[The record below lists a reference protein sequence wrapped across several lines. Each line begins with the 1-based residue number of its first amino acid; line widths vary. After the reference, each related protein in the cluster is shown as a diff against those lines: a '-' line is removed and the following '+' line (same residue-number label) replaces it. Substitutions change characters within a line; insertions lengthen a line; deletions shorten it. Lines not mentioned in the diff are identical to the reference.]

1 MAYAQAIHTLTP
13 CGLKLSLQFLYHI
26 LLEITSTEVLL
37 DHHGFM
43 MHLHSCEVFMGEYN
57 FNTVP
62 EISSKR
68 RYMITSLFDSVK
80 FFPIN
85 ILILLSSNSVEN
97 LDNEGQN
104 GYKKIQMVEAI

>member
-1 MAYAQAIHTLTP
+1 
-13 CGLKLSLQFLYHI
+13 
-26 LLEITSTEVLL
+26 
-37 DHHGFM
+37 
-43 MHLHSCEVFMGEYN
+43 MGEYN

-68 RYMITSLFDSVK
+68 RYMITLLFDSVK

-97 LDNEGQN
+97 LDNEGQD
-104 GYKKIQMVEAI
+104 GYKKIEMVEAI